1 MSDKLT
7 IAEQTAADNSMKLYF
22 KEMSAIDLIS
32 AEKELEL
39 AEKIAHGDIEA
50 RNELVSAN
58 LRLVVSLAKRYQGCG
73 MSLQDLIQ
81 EGNLGLMKAA
91 EKFDASKGFRF
102 STYAAWWIN
111 QTIGRAL
118 ADQSKAIRVPVH
130 MTENINKLRR
140 LSRDLTV
147 TLGHEPTDEDL
158 AKAMEVSVDDIKTYK
173 SYMTDVTSLD
183 IQVGDD
189 DDGTTI
195 ASFIEDENN
204 ISPEKN
210 AVQIAERE
218 MLDAV
223 LDTLTAREQDIIR
236 QRFGL
241 DDNVPKTLEEVGKS
255 YGLTKERIRQIENK
269 ALMKLRQ
276 PSRARMLRDLVT
288 I

>member
-81 EGNLGLMKAA
+81 EGNIGLMKAA

-158 AKAMEVSVDDIKTYK
+158 AEAMEVSADDIKTYK

-195 ASFIEDENN
+195 ASFIEDEKNV
-204 ISPEKN
+204 SPEKN

-241 DDNVPKTLEEVGKS
+241 DNNVPKTLEEVGKS

>member
-22 KEMSAIDLIS
+22 KEMSAINLIS

-81 EGNLGLMKAA
+81 EGNIGLMKAA

-140 LSRDLTV
+140 FSRDLTV

-158 AKAMEVSVDDIKTYK
+158 AKAMKVSVDDIKTYK

-223 LDTLTAREQDIIR
+223 LDTLTTREQDIIR

>member
-39 AEKIAHGDIEA
+39 AEKIAHGDTEA

-81 EGNLGLMKAA
+81 EGNIGLMKAA

-158 AKAMEVSVDDIKTYK
+158 AEAMEVSVDDIKTYK
-173 SYMTDVTSLD
+173 SYMTDITSLD

-195 ASFIEDENN
+195 ASFIEDEEN

>member
-39 AEKIAHGDIEA
+39 AERIARGDIEA

-81 EGNLGLMKAA
+81 EGNIGLMKAA

-140 LSRDLTV
+140 LSRDLAV

-195 ASFIEDENN
+195 ASFIEDEKN

-223 LDTLTAREQDIIR
+223 LNTLTAREQDIIR

>member
-39 AEKIAHGDIEA
+39 AERIARGDIEA

-81 EGNLGLMKAA
+81 EGNIGLMKAA

-195 ASFIEDENN
+195 ASFIEDEKN

>member
-39 AEKIAHGDIEA
+39 AERIAHGDTEA

>member
-81 EGNLGLMKAA
+81 EGNIGLMKAA

-158 AKAMEVSVDDIKTYK
+158 AEAMKVSVDDIKTYK

>member
-81 EGNLGLMKAA
+81 EGNIGLMKAA

-130 MTENINKLRR
+130 MTESINKLRR

-158 AKAMEVSVDDIKTYK
+158 AEVMEVSVDDIKTYK

-195 ASFIEDENN
+195 ASFIEDEKNV
-204 ISPEKN
+204 SPEKN

>member
-39 AEKIAHGDIEA
+39 AERIAQGDIEA

-81 EGNLGLMKAA
+81 EGNIGLMKAA

-158 AKAMEVSVDDIKTYK
+158 AEAMKVSVDDIKTYK

-223 LDTLTAREQDIIR
+223 LNTLTAREQDIIR

-241 DDNVPKTLEEVGKS
+241 DNNVPKTLEEVGKS

>member
-81 EGNLGLMKAA
+81 EGNIGLMKAA

-158 AKAMEVSVDDIKTYK
+158 AKAMKVSVDDIKTYK

-276 PSRARMLRDLVT
+276 PSRARVLRDLVT

>member
-22 KEMSAIDLIS
+22 KEMSAINLIS

-39 AEKIAHGDIEA
+39 AERIAHGDIEA

-158 AKAMEVSVDDIKTYK
+158 AEAMKVSVDDIKTYK

-210 AVQIAERE
+210 AIQIAERE

-223 LDTLTAREQDIIR
+223 LDTLTVREQDIIR

>member
-22 KEMSAIDLIS
+22 KEMSAINLIS

-81 EGNLGLMKAA
+81 EGNIGLMKAA

-140 LSRDLTV
+140 LSRDLTA

-158 AKAMEVSVDDIKTYK
+158 AEAMEVSVDDIKTYK

-195 ASFIEDENN
+195 ASFIEDEKNV
-204 ISPEKN
+204 SPEKN

>member
-7 IAEQTAADNSMKLYF
+7 SAEQTAADNSMKLYF
-22 KEMSAIDLIS
+22 KEMSAINLIS

-39 AEKIAHGDIEA
+39 AERIAHGDTEA

-81 EGNLGLMKAA
+81 EGNIGLMKAA

-147 TLGHEPTDEDL
+147 TLGHEPTDKDL
-158 AKAMEVSVDDIKTYK
+158 AEAMKVSVDDIKTYK

>member
-81 EGNLGLMKAA
+81 EGNIGLMKAA

-140 LSRDLTV
+140 FSRDLTV

-158 AKAMEVSVDDIKTYK
+158 AKAMKVSVDDIKTYK

-223 LDTLTAREQDIIR
+223 LDTLTTREQDIIR

-241 DDNVPKTLEEVGKS
+241 DDNIPKTLEEVGKS

>member
-39 AEKIAHGDIEA
+39 AERIAHGDIEA

-81 EGNLGLMKAA
+81 EGNIGLMKAA

-158 AKAMEVSVDDIKTYK
+158 AEAMKVSVDDIKTYK